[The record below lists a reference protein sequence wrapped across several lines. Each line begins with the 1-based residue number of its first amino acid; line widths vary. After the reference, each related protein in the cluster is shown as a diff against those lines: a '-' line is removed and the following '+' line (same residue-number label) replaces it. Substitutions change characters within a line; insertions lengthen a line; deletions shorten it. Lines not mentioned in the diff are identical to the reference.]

1 MNMTCFLSQLL
12 FQSVSQD
19 MWMIYDNDMFSKS
32 LIIYFHMEQKQLL
45 FHFEYNNQTSTAF
58 N

>member
-19 MWMIYDNDMFSKS
+19 MWMIHDMFSKS

-45 FHFEYNNQTSTAF
+45 FHFEYNYNQTSTAF